1 MNSTPHTKGLIA
13 ACRNVGE
20 CTGVPAEFLFAHALL
35 FGTVMI
41 GGKACYRREKGQP
54 PQIVRSPSTILTED
68 DRCPLWFKAAV
79 FRAVERQQTI
89 TDRAE
94 KLLLAQPTPR
104 QIKTARHLKQM
115 YAPVQDLIPDPLTRL
130 MRTSVPKMT
139 VPMFDFLHDVAK
151 KGSIRRQPDANA
163 FGSDLLALAIG
174 HHSHADLLGKRY
186 RPNALFAEAGDP
198 NAASR
203 VSIHGWAEF
212 DPVKKLFRRT
222 GFEPLPPFGWLLT
235 VSAMN
240 PPPFAQDDL
249 SAQYRSYFDHLFTL
263 RMSAPQTFLP
273 EQEIV
278 EILDAAVAEQANKVQ
293 IAGVDDSILNPH
305 PMLPWQVATILWA
318 NERSQEHPN
327 PENHRALAELA
338 CQVARFI
345 HASHLH
351 TLRRMFPTP
360 ENGSADPIDAA
371 IVDKLAVKPLHVREL
386 SRRFHRL
393 PTKNLRVRLRFLAE
407 DGIITC
413 GDDDEG
419 SETWFATAFDV
430 EKSGGFLGSLSAK
443 EKSSGKS

>member
-1 MNSTPHTKGLIA
+1 MSNNPHTKGLIA

-20 CTGVPAEFLFAHALL
+20 VTGVPAEFLFAHALL

-68 DRCPLWFKAAV
+68 DRCPAWFNTAI
-79 FRAVERQQTI
+79 FRAAERQQSI

-104 QIKTARHLKQM
+104 QIKNARHLKQM

-130 MRTSVPKMT
+130 MRISLPKMT
-139 VPMFDFLHDVAK
+139 VPMFDFLHNVAE

-174 HHSHADLLGKRY
+174 HRSHADLLGKRY
-186 RPNALFAEAGDP
+186 RSNSLFAEASNP
-198 NAASR
+198 NATSR

-212 DPVKKLFRRT
+212 APVKKLFRKT
-222 GFEPLPPFGWLLT
+222 GFEPLVPFGWLLS
-235 VSAMN
+235 VPGAI

-249 SAQYRSYFDHLFTL
+249 SAQYRAYFDQLFIL
-263 RMSAPQTFLP
+263 RMSAPHTFLP
-273 EQEIV
+273 EQEVV
-278 EILDAAVAEQANKVQ
+278 EVLDAAVTEQASKIQ
-293 IAGVDDSILNPH
+293 IAGMDESMLNPH
-305 PMLPWQVATILWA
+305 PMLPWQVATILWTI
-318 NERSQEHPN
+318 ERSQEHPN
-327 PENHRALAELA
+327 PEKHRSLAELA

-345 HASHLH
+345 HASHIH
-351 TLRRMFPTP
+351 TLRRIFPTP
-360 ENGSADPIDAA
+360 ENGFADPIDAA
-371 IVDKLAVKPLHVREL
+371 IVDKLAVKPLQVREL

-393 PTKNLRVRLRFLAE
+393 PTENLRVRLRFLAE
-407 DGIITC
+407 DGIITR
-413 GDDDEG
+413 GEEAD
-419 SETWFATAFDV
+419 TWFTPPFDV
-430 EKSGGFLGSLSAK
+430 EKRGGFLRFMSAK

>member
-54 PQIVRSPSTILTED
+54 PQIVRSPTTILTED
-68 DRCPLWFKAAV
+68 ERCPVWFNAAV

-94 KLLLAQPTPR
+94 KLLLAQPKPR
-104 QIKTARHLKQM
+104 QIKAAKRLRKM

-130 MRTSVPKMT
+130 MHTSVPKMT
-139 VPMFDFLHDVAK
+139 VPMFDFLHDVAE
-151 KGSIRRQPDANA
+151 KGSVRRQPVANA

-174 HHSHADLLGKRY
+174 HHSYADPLGNYY
-186 RPNALFAEAGDP
+186 RSNSLFAEAGNP

-212 DPVKKLFRRT
+212 NPMKKLMRKT
-222 GFEPLPPFGWLLT
+222 GFDPLVPLGWLLT
-235 VSAMN
+235 VPGVN
-240 PPPFAQDDL
+240 PPPFAADHL

-263 RMSAPQTFLP
+263 RMSAPHTFLP

-293 IAGVDDSILNPH
+293 IAGMDESFLNPH
-305 PMLPWQVATILWA
+305 PMLPWQVATILWT
-318 NERSQEHPN
+318 NERSQEDPN
-327 PENHRALAELA
+327 AENHRALAELA

-345 HASHLH
+345 HASHIH
-351 TLRRMFPTP
+351 TLGRIFPTP
-360 ENGSADPIDAA
+360 KNGSTDPIDAA
-371 IVDKLAVKPLHVREL
+371 IVDKLAVKPLNVREL
-386 SRRFHRL
+386 TRGFHRL
-393 PTKNLRVRLRFLAE
+393 PTEKLRIRLRFLVE
-407 DGIITC
+407 NGIITR
-413 GDDDEG
+413 DEEAD
-419 SETWFATAFDV
+419 SWFAPPFDID
-430 EKSGGFLGSLSAK
+430 KSGGFLGYLSAK
-443 EKSSGKS
+443 EQSATHC